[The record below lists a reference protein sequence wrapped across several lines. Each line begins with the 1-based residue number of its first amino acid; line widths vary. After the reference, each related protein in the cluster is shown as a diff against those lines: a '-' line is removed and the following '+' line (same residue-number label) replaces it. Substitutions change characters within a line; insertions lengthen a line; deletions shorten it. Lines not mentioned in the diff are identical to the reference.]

1 MRTLFFLI
9 LLTAL
14 LLSMA
19 PVALAQSIDESA
31 TEDEGGLGLALN
43 AVFCDK
49 YLWRGINYDDGL
61 IFQPEAVLSYDDF
74 YFSLWGNIDLL
85 NNNNIESNE
94 IDFTLGYAHDFN
106 SFGVETYVSYFNY
119 FYAPDENTGEITI
132 AAYLPVSDF
141 TFFVNSSFDFLA
153 CAGSVFSEI
162 GVDYEKEISD
172 QFSFY
177 GTVNASLA
185 SSAYNDY
192 YLELDKSAL
201 NFVGANAGIS
211 YSPMDG
217 FSINADFTLNINL
230 DKDVKKE
237 LGNTSNLIQ
246 LTLTKEF

>member
-1 MRTLFFLI
+1 MRTLFFS
-9 LLTAL
+9 LLVTML
-14 LLSMA
+14 LFVSA
-19 PVALAQSIDESA
+19 PVVQAQTTNESA
-31 TEDEGGLGLALN
+31 LEDEGGFGLTLN

-85 NNNNIESNE
+85 NNNDIESNE
-94 IDFTLGYAHDFN
+94 IDFTLGYAHDFS

-119 FYAPDENTGEITI
+119 FYAPDENTGEITV

-153 CAGSVFSEI
+153 CAGSVYSEI

-185 SSAYNDY
+185 SSAFNDY
-192 YLELDKSAL
+192 YLGINKGAL
-201 NFVGANAGIS
+201 NLAGANAGIS
-211 YSPMDG
+211 YAPIDG
-217 FSINADFTLNINL
+217 FSINADFTLNINI
-230 DKDVKKE
+230 DKDVKEE

-246 LTLTKEF
+246 VTLTKEF